1 MTLVRNNQESN
12 MSFNLTA
19 LNQNVLANVKSMF
32 AEDLDAGQIKSISTA
47 RMRFQ
52 IKTGADGIDIG
63 QEMLIIIAGEDK
75 ADHFLYYKS
84 SFDGNATAPDAIWYR
99 GTKAP
104 SCVPQSALQRDV
116 NGRLGYQVKRRIAAF
131 VFVNGKLLPEPIA
144 FDISGQSLYKS
155 SQPGTDA
162 LSYTQYRKQLASL
175 HAIPLQVVTRCTFDP
190 KASVS
195 VVKFQGERAA
205 SEDEIKTVL
214 AHQEETRKIL
224 EIQLKG
230 DEAPYSF
237 GNKEPE
243 PAPQIGSAPQIEPQL
258 KPYNVQQ
265 SGAQQSGAPQDGVQP
280 AEQQQIKEP
289 DTDLDA
295 LLGDI

>member
-1 MTLVRNNQESN
+1 
-12 MSFNLTA
+12 MSFNLTT

-52 IKTGADGIDIG
+52 IKTGADAIDIG
-63 QEMLIIIAGEDK
+63 QEMTIIIAGEDK

-162 LSYTQYRKQLASL
+162 LSYTQYRKLLASL

-195 VVKFQGERAA
+195 VVKFAGERAA
-205 SEDEIKTVL
+205 SEDEIRTVL
-214 AHQEETRKIL
+214 AHQEETKKIL
-224 EIQLKG
+224 EIKTKG
-230 DEAPYSF
+230 DEEEAPFSF

-243 PAPQIGSAPQIEPQL
+243 PAPQIESEPQL
-258 KPYNVQQ
+258 KPYNVQD
-265 SGAQQSGAPQDGVQP
+265 GAQQDGAQP

-289 DTDLDA
+289 DTGLDA

>member
-1 MTLVRNNQESN
+1 
-12 MSFNLTA
+12 MSFNLTT
-19 LNQNVLANVKSMF
+19 LNQNVLANVKNMF

-63 QEMLIIIAGEDK
+63 QEMTIIIAGEDK

-84 SFDGNATAPDAIWYR
+84 SFDGNATAPDAVWYR

-104 SCVPQSALQRDV
+104 SCVPQSALQRDA

-131 VFVNGKLLPEPIA
+131 AFVNGKLLPEPIA

-155 SQPGTDA
+155 SQPGADA

-195 VVKFQGERAA
+195 VVKFAGERAA

-230 DEAPYSF
+230 DEEAPYGF
-237 GNKEPE
+237 FNADPE
-243 PAPQIGSAPQIEPQL
+243 PAPQITSAPQIEPQL
-258 KPYNVQQ
+258 KPYNVQD
-265 SGAQQSGAPQDGVQP
+265 GAPQDGAPQDGVQP
-280 AEQQQIKEP
+280 AEKPQVIEP
-289 DTDLDA
+289 DASLDA

>member
-1 MTLVRNNQESN
+1 
-12 MSFNLTA
+12 MSFNLTT

-52 IKTGADGIDIG
+52 IKTGADAIDIG
-63 QEMLIIIAGEDK
+63 QEMTIIIAGEDK
-75 ADHFLYYKS
+75 ADHFLYYRS

-104 SCVPQSALQRDV
+104 SCVPQSALQRDA

-144 FDISGQSLYKS
+144 FDISGQSLYKA

-162 LSYTQYRKQLASL
+162 LSYTQYRKLLASL

-195 VVKFQGERAA
+195 VVKFAGERAA

-224 EIQLKG
+224 EIQTKG
-230 DEAPYSF
+230 DEEAPYSF

-243 PAPQIGSAPQIEPQL
+243 PAPQITSEPQL

-265 SGAQQSGAPQDGVQP
+265 DGAQQSGAPQDGAQP
-280 AEQQQIKEP
+280 VEKPQIKEP
-289 DTDLDA
+289 DTGLDA

>member
-1 MTLVRNNQESN
+1 
-12 MSFNLTA
+12 MSFNLTT
-19 LNQNVLANVKSMF
+19 LNQSVLASVKSMF
-32 AEDLDAGQIKSISTA
+32 SEDLDAGQIKSISTA

-63 QEMLIIIAGEDK
+63 QEMTIIIAGEDK
-75 ADHFLYYKS
+75 ADHFLYYKN

-155 SQPGTDA
+155 SQPGTSA

-195 VVKFQGERAA
+195 VVKFEGERAA
-205 SEDEIKTVL
+205 SEDEIRTVL

-224 EIQLKG
+224 EIKTKG
-230 DEAPYSF
+230 DEEEAPFSF

-243 PAPQIGSAPQIEPQL
+243 PAPQIGSETQL

-265 SGAQQSGAPQDGVQP
+265 SGAQQDGAPQDGVQP
-280 AEQQQIKEP
+280 AEQPQIKEP
-289 DTDLDA
+289 DTGLDA

>member
-1 MTLVRNNQESN
+1 
-12 MSFNLTA
+12 MSFNLTT

-63 QEMLIIIAGEDK
+63 QDMLIIIAGEDK

-144 FDISGQSLYKS
+144 FDISGQSLYKA

-195 VVKFQGERAA
+195 VVKFEGERAA

-230 DEAPYSF
+230 DEEAPYGF
-237 GNKEPE
+237 FNANPE
-243 PAPQIGSAPQIEPQL
+243 PAPQITSEPQL

-265 SGAQQSGAPQDGVQP
+265 GGATQGGVQP
-280 AEQQQIKEP
+280 AEQQQQQIKEP

>member
-1 MTLVRNNQESN
+1 
-12 MSFNLTA
+12 MSFDLTT

-52 IKTGADGIDIG
+52 IKTGADAVDIG
-63 QEMLIIIAGEDK
+63 QEMTIIIAGEDK

-104 SCVPQSALQRDV
+104 SCVPQSALQRDN
-116 NGRLGYQVKRRIAAF
+116 NGRLGYQVKRRIVAF

-144 FDISGQSLYKS
+144 FDISGQSLYKA

-162 LSYTQYRKQLASL
+162 LSYTQYRKMLASL

-195 VVKFQGERAA
+195 VVKFAGERAA
-205 SEDEIKTVL
+205 SEEEIKTVL

-224 EIQLKG
+224 EIKTKG
-230 DEAPYSF
+230 DEEAPFSF

-243 PAPQIGSAPQIEPQL
+243 PAPQIASEPQL

-265 SGAQQSGAPQDGVQP
+265 NGAQQSGAPQDEAQP
-280 AEQQQIKEP
+280 AEQPQIKEP
-289 DTDLDA
+289 DTGLDA

>member
-1 MTLVRNNQESN
+1 
-12 MSFNLTA
+12 MSFNLTT
-19 LNQNVLANVKSMF
+19 LNQSVLANVKSMF

-104 SCVPQSALQRDV
+104 SCVPQSALQRDA

-195 VVKFQGERAA
+195 VVKFEGERAA

-224 EIQLKG
+224 EIQTKG
-230 DEAPYSF
+230 DEAPFSF

-243 PAPQIGSAPQIEPQL
+243 PAPQIGSAPQIESQL
-258 KPYNVQQ
+258 KPYNVAPQD
-265 SGAQQSGAPQDGVQP
+265 GAPQDGAQP
-280 AEQQQIKEP
+280 AEKPQIIEP
-289 DTDLDA
+289 DNSLDA

>member
-1 MTLVRNNQESN
+1 
-12 MSFNLTA
+12 MSFNLTT

-52 IKTGADGIDIG
+52 IKTGADAIDIG
-63 QEMLIIIAGEDK
+63 QEMTIIIAGEDK

-104 SCVPQSALQRDV
+104 SCVPQSALQRDN

-144 FDISGQSLYKS
+144 FDISGQSLYKA
-155 SQPGTDA
+155 SQPGADA
-162 LSYTQYRKQLASL
+162 LSYTQYRKLLASL
-175 HAIPLQVVTRCTFDP
+175 HAIPLQVVTRCTFDT

-195 VVKFQGERAA
+195 VVKFAGERAA

-224 EIQLKG
+224 EIKVKG
-230 DEAPYSF
+230 DEEEAPFSF

-243 PAPQIGSAPQIEPQL
+243 PAPQITSEPQL
-258 KPYNVQQ
+258 KPYNVQD
-265 SGAQQSGAPQDGVQP
+265 GAPQGGVQP
-280 AEQQQIKEP
+280 AEQPQIKEP
-289 DTDLDA
+289 DNTDLDK

>member
-1 MTLVRNNQESN
+1 
-12 MSFNLTA
+12 MSFNLTT
-19 LNQNVLANVKSMF
+19 LNQSVLANVKSMF
-32 AEDLDAGQIKSISTA
+32 AEDLDAGQVKSISTA

-63 QEMLIIIAGEDK
+63 QEMMIIIAGEDK

-84 SFDGNATAPDAIWYR
+84 SFDGNATAPDAVWYR

-104 SCVPQSALQRDV
+104 SCVPQSALQRDA

-131 VFVNGKLLPEPIA
+131 VFVNGKLVPEPIA

-155 SQPGTDA
+155 SQPGTEA

-195 VVKFQGERAA
+195 VVKFEGERAA
-205 SEDEIKTVL
+205 SEEEIKTVL

-230 DEAPYSF
+230 DEEAPYSF

-243 PAPQIGSAPQIEPQL
+243 PAPQITSAPQIEPQL
-258 KPYNVQQ
+258 KPYNVQD
-265 SGAQQSGAPQDGVQP
+265 GAPQSGAPQDGVQP
-280 AEQQQIKEP
+280 AEQPQIKEP
-289 DTDLDA
+289 DTGLDA

>member
-1 MTLVRNNQESN
+1 
-12 MSFNLTA
+12 MSFNLTT
-19 LNQNVLANVKSMF
+19 LNQNILANVKSMF

-63 QEMLIIIAGEDK
+63 QEMTIIIAGEDK

-84 SFDGNATAPDAIWYR
+84 SFDGNATAPDAVWYR

-104 SCVPQSALQRDV
+104 SCVPQSALQRDA

-195 VVKFQGERAA
+195 VVKFEGERAA

-230 DEAPYSF
+230 DEEAPYGF
-237 GNKEPE
+237 FNANPE

-258 KPYNVQQ
+258 KPYNVAPQD
-265 SGAQQSGAPQDGVQP
+265 GAPQDGAQP
-280 AEQQQIKEP
+280 AEKPQVIEP
-289 DTDLDA
+289 DNSLDA

>member
-1 MTLVRNNQESN
+1 
-12 MSFNLTA
+12 MSFDLTT

-84 SFDGNATAPDAIWYR
+84 SFDGNATAPDAVWYR

-104 SCVPQSALQRDV
+104 SCVPQSALQRDA

-144 FDISGQSLYKS
+144 FDISGQSLYKA
-155 SQPGTDA
+155 SQPGADA

-195 VVKFQGERAA
+195 VVKFSGERAA

-230 DEAPYSF
+230 DEEAPYSF
-237 GNKEPE
+237 GNKAPE
-243 PAPQIGSAPQIEPQL
+243 PAPQIGSAQQIEPQL
-258 KPYNVQQ
+258 KPYNVAPQG
-265 SGAQQSGAPQDGVQP
+265 GATQGGAPQDGAQP
-280 AEQQQIKEP
+280 AEKPQVIEP
-289 DTDLDA
+289 DTGLDA

>member
-1 MTLVRNNQESN
+1 
-12 MSFNLTA
+12 MSFNLTT
-19 LNQNVLANVKSMF
+19 LNQNVLADVKSMF

-63 QEMLIIIAGEDK
+63 QEMCIIIAGEDK

-84 SFDGNATAPDAIWYR
+84 SFDGNATAPDAVWYR

-104 SCVPQSALQRDV
+104 SCVPQSALQRDA

-155 SQPGTDA
+155 SQPGADA

-195 VVKFQGERAA
+195 VVKFEGERAA
-205 SEDEIKTVL
+205 SEDEIRTVL

-230 DEAPYSF
+230 DEEAPYGF
-237 GNKEPE
+237 FNANPE
-243 PAPQIGSAPQIEPQL
+243 PAPQIASAPQIGSEP

-265 SGAQQSGAPQDGVQP
+265 DETPVQQ
-280 AEQQQIKEP
+280 AEKPQIKEP

>member
-1 MTLVRNNQESN
+1 
-12 MSFNLTA
+12 MSFNLTT
-19 LNQNVLANVKSMF
+19 LNQDVLASVKSMF
-32 AEDLDAGQIKSISTA
+32 SEDLDAGQIKSISTA

-63 QEMLIIIAGEDK
+63 QEMTIIIAGEDK
-75 ADHFLYYKS
+75 ADHFLYYKN

-155 SQPGTDA
+155 SQPGTSA

-175 HAIPLQVVTRCTFDP
+175 HAIPLQVVTRCTFDQ

-195 VVKFQGERAA
+195 VVKFEGERAA
-205 SEDEIKTVL
+205 SEDEIRTVL

-224 EIQLKG
+224 EIKTKG
-230 DEAPYSF
+230 DEEEAPFSF
-237 GNKEPE
+237 RNKEPE
-243 PAPQIGSAPQIEPQL
+243 PAPQIGSEPQL

-265 SGAQQSGAPQDGVQP
+265 SGAQQDGAPQDGVQP
-280 AEQQQIKEP
+280 AEQPQIKEP
-289 DTDLDA
+289 DTGLDA

>member
-1 MTLVRNNQESN
+1 
-12 MSFNLTA
+12 MSFNLTT
-19 LNQNVLANVKSMF
+19 LNQSVLANVKSMF

-84 SFDGNATAPDAIWYR
+84 SFDGNATAPDAVWYR

-104 SCVPQSALQRDV
+104 SCVPQSALQRDA

-195 VVKFQGERAA
+195 VVKFEGERAA
-205 SEDEIKTVL
+205 SEDEIKAVL
-214 AHQEETRKIL
+214 AHQEETKKIL

-230 DEAPYSF
+230 DEEAYSF

-265 SGAQQSGAPQDGVQP
+265 DGAPQDGAQP
-280 AEQQQIKEP
+280 AEKPQIIEP
-289 DTDLDA
+289 DNSLDA

>member
-1 MTLVRNNQESN
+1 
-12 MSFNLTA
+12 MSFNLTT

-52 IKTGADGIDIG
+52 IKTGADAIDIG
-63 QEMLIIIAGEDK
+63 QEMTIIIAGEDK
-75 ADHFLYYKS
+75 ADHFLYYRS

-104 SCVPQSALQRDV
+104 SCVPQSALQRDA

-144 FDISGQSLYKS
+144 FDISGQSLYKA

-162 LSYTQYRKQLASL
+162 LSYTQYRKLLAGL

-195 VVKFQGERAA
+195 VVKFAGERAA

-224 EIQLKG
+224 EIQTKG
-230 DEAPYSF
+230 DEEAPYSF

-243 PAPQIGSAPQIEPQL
+243 PAPQITSEPQL

-265 SGAQQSGAPQDGVQP
+265 DGAQQSGAPQDGAQP
-280 AEQQQIKEP
+280 VEKPQIKEP
-289 DTDLDA
+289 DTGLDA

>member
-1 MTLVRNNQESN
+1 
-12 MSFNLTA
+12 MSFNLTT

-75 ADHFLYYKS
+75 ADHFLYYKN
-84 SFDGNATAPDAIWYR
+84 SFDGNATAPDAVWYR

-104 SCVPQSALQRDV
+104 SCVPQSALQRDA

-195 VVKFQGERAA
+195 VVKFEGERAA
-205 SEDEIKTVL
+205 SEDEIKAVL
-214 AHQEETRKIL
+214 AHQEETKKIL

-230 DEAPYSF
+230 DEEAPYSF
-237 GNKEPE
+237 FNGNPE
-243 PAPQIGSAPQIEPQL
+243 PAPQIASEPQL

-265 SGAQQSGAPQDGVQP
+265 GGAQQDGAPQDGAPQDGAQP
-280 AEQQQIKEP
+280 AEKPQIIEP
-289 DTDLDA
+289 DNSLDA

>member
-1 MTLVRNNQESN
+1 
-12 MSFNLTA
+12 MSFNLTT

-52 IKTGADGIDIG
+52 IKTGADAIDIG
-63 QEMLIIIAGEDK
+63 QEMMIIIAGEDK

-104 SCVPQSALQRDV
+104 SCVPQSALQRDN

-144 FDISGQSLYKS
+144 FDISGQSLYKA
-155 SQPGTDA
+155 SQPGTDE
-162 LSYTQYRKQLASL
+162 LSYTQYRKMLASL

-195 VVKFQGERAA
+195 VVKFAGERAA
-205 SEDEIKTVL
+205 SEDEIKIVL

-224 EIQLKG
+224 EIQTKG
-230 DEAPYSF
+230 DEEAPYSF
-237 GNKEPE
+237 GNKDPE
-243 PAPQIGSAPQIEPQL
+243 PAPQIASEPQL

-265 SGAQQSGAPQDGVQP
+265 NEATQDGVQT
-280 AEQQQIKEP
+280 AEQPQIKEP
-289 DTDLDA
+289 DTGLDA

>member
-1 MTLVRNNQESN
+1 
-12 MSFNLTA
+12 MSFNLTT

-52 IKTGADGIDIG
+52 IKTGADAIDIG
-63 QEMLIIIAGEDK
+63 QEMTIIIAGEDK
-75 ADHFLYYKS
+75 ADHFLYYKN

-104 SCVPQSALQRDV
+104 SCVPQSALQRDN

-144 FDISGQSLYKS
+144 FDISGQSLYKA

-162 LSYTQYRKQLASL
+162 LSYTQYRKLLAGL

-195 VVKFQGERAA
+195 VVKFAGERAA

-224 EIQLKG
+224 EIKVKG
-230 DEAPYSF
+230 DEEEAPFSF

-243 PAPQIGSAPQIEPQL
+243 PAPQITSEPQL

-265 SGAQQSGAPQDGVQP
+265 REAPQDGVQP
-280 AEQQQIKEP
+280 AEQPQIKEP
-289 DTDLDA
+289 NKDLDA

>member
-1 MTLVRNNQESN
+1 
-12 MSFNLTA
+12 MSFDLTT
-19 LNQNVLANVKSMF
+19 LNQNVLADVKSMF

-63 QEMLIIIAGEDK
+63 QEMMIIIAGEDK

-104 SCVPQSALQRDV
+104 SCVPQSALQRDA

-195 VVKFQGERAA
+195 VVKFEGERAA

-224 EIQLKG
+224 EIQTKG
-230 DEAPYSF
+230 DEEAPYSF

-243 PAPQIGSAPQIEPQL
+243 PAPQIESAPQIEPQL
-258 KPYNVQQ
+258 KPYNVAPQDV
-265 SGAQQSGAPQDGVQP
+265 APQDGAQP
-280 AEQQQIKEP
+280 AEKQQIKEP
-289 DTDLDA
+289 DNEDLDA

>member
-1 MTLVRNNQESN
+1 
-12 MSFNLTA
+12 MSFNLTT
-19 LNQNVLANVKSMF
+19 LNQNVLASVKSMF
-32 AEDLDAGQIKSISTA
+32 SEDLDAGQIKSISTA

-52 IKTGADGIDIG
+52 IKTGADAIDIG
-63 QEMLIIIAGEDK
+63 QEMTIIIAGEDK

-104 SCVPQSALQRDV
+104 SCVPQSALQRDN

-144 FDISGQSLYKS
+144 FDISGQSLYKA
-155 SQPGTDA
+155 SQPGADA
-162 LSYTQYRKQLASL
+162 LSYTQYRKLLASL

-195 VVKFQGERAA
+195 VVKFAGERAA
-205 SEDEIKTVL
+205 SEDEIRTVL

-224 EIQLKG
+224 EIKTKG
-230 DEAPYSF
+230 DEEEAPFSF

-243 PAPQIGSAPQIEPQL
+243 PAPQITSEPQL
-258 KPYNVQQ
+258 KPYNIQQ
-265 SGAQQSGAPQDGVQP
+265 GEAPQNGVQP
-280 AEQQQIKEP
+280 AEQPQIKEP
-289 DTDLDA
+289 DNTDLDK

>member
-1 MTLVRNNQESN
+1 
-12 MSFNLTA
+12 MSFNLTT
-19 LNQNVLANVKSMF
+19 LNQDVLANVKNMF

-63 QEMLIIIAGEDK
+63 QEMTIIIAGEDK

-104 SCVPQSALQRDV
+104 SCVPQAALQRDA

-162 LSYTQYRKQLASL
+162 LSYTQYRKLLASL

-195 VVKFQGERAA
+195 VIKFAGERAA
-205 SEDEIKTVL
+205 SEDEIRMVL
-214 AHQEETRKIL
+214 AHQEETKKIL
-224 EIQLKG
+224 EIKTKG
-230 DEAPYSF
+230 DEEEAPFSF

-243 PAPQIGSAPQIEPQL
+243 PAPQITSEPQL

-265 SGAQQSGAPQDGVQP
+265 SEAPQSGTPQDGVQP
-280 AEQQQIKEP
+280 AEKPQIKEP
-289 DTDLDA
+289 DNTALDA

>member
-1 MTLVRNNQESN
+1 
-12 MSFNLTA
+12 MSFNLTT
-19 LNQNVLANVKSMF
+19 LNQNILATVKSMF

-63 QEMLIIIAGEDK
+63 QEMVIIIAGEDK

-104 SCVPQSALQRDV
+104 SCVPQSALQRDA

-144 FDISGQSLYKS
+144 FDISGQSLYKA
-155 SQPGTDA
+155 SQPGADA

-195 VVKFQGERAA
+195 VVKFAGERAA

-230 DEAPYSF
+230 DEEAPYGF
-237 GNKEPE
+237 FNANPE
-243 PAPQIGSAPQIEPQL
+243 PAPQITSEPQL

-265 SGAQQSGAPQDGVQP
+265 GGAQQGGAQQNEAQQNEAPQDGVQP
-280 AEQQQIKEP
+280 AEKPQIKEP
-289 DTDLDA
+289 DTGLDA

>member
-1 MTLVRNNQESN
+1 
-12 MSFNLTA
+12 MSFNLTT

-52 IKTGADGIDIG
+52 IKTGADAIDIG
-63 QEMLIIIAGEDK
+63 QEMTIIIAGEDK

-104 SCVPQSALQRDV
+104 SCVPQSALQRDN

-144 FDISGQSLYKS
+144 FDISGQSLYKA
-155 SQPGTDA
+155 SQPGTDE
-162 LSYTQYRKQLASL
+162 LSYTQYRKMLASL

-195 VVKFQGERAA
+195 VVKFAGERAA
-205 SEDEIKTVL
+205 SEDEIKIVL

-224 EIQLKG
+224 EIQTKG
-230 DEAPYSF
+230 DEEAPYSF
-237 GNKEPE
+237 GNKDPE
-243 PAPQIGSAPQIEPQL
+243 PAPQIASEPQL

-265 SGAQQSGAPQDGVQP
+265 NEATQDGVQT
-280 AEQQQIKEP
+280 AEQPQIKEP
-289 DTDLDA
+289 DTGLDA

>member
-1 MTLVRNNQESN
+1 
-12 MSFNLTA
+12 MSFNLTT
-19 LNQNVLANVKSMF
+19 LNQSVLANVKSMF

-52 IKTGADGIDIG
+52 IKTGADAIDIG
-63 QEMLIIIAGEDK
+63 QEMTIIIAGEDK

-144 FDISGQSLYKS
+144 FDISGQSLYKA
-155 SQPGTDA
+155 SQPGADA
-162 LSYTQYRKQLASL
+162 LSYTQYRKLLASL
-175 HAIPLQVVTRCTFDP
+175 HAIPLQVVTRCTFDT

-195 VVKFQGERAA
+195 VVKFAGERAA

-224 EIQLKG
+224 EIKVKG
-230 DEAPYSF
+230 DEEEAPFSF

-243 PAPQIGSAPQIEPQL
+243 PAPQITSEPQL
-258 KPYNVQQ
+258 KPYNIQQ
-265 SGAQQSGAPQDGVQP
+265 GEAPQDGVQP
-280 AEQQQIKEP
+280 AEQPQIKEP
-289 DTDLDA
+289 DNTDLDK

>member
-1 MTLVRNNQESN
+1 
-12 MSFNLTA
+12 MSFNLTT

-32 AEDLDAGQIKSISTA
+32 AEDLDAGQVKSISTA

-84 SFDGNATAPDAIWYR
+84 SFDGNATAPDAVWYR

-104 SCVPQSALQRDV
+104 SCVPQSALQRDA

-144 FDISGQSLYKS
+144 FDISGQSLYKA
-155 SQPGTDA
+155 SQPGADA

-195 VVKFQGERAA
+195 VVKFEGERAA

-230 DEAPYSF
+230 DEEAPYGF
-237 GNKEPE
+237 FNANPE

-265 SGAQQSGAPQDGVQP
+265 GGAQQNEAPQDGVQP

-289 DTDLDA
+289 DTGLDA

>member
-1 MTLVRNNQESN
+1 
-12 MSFNLTA
+12 MSFNLTT
-19 LNQNVLANVKSMF
+19 LNQNVLANVKNMF

-84 SFDGNATAPDAIWYR
+84 SFDGNATAPDAVWYR

-104 SCVPQSALQRDV
+104 SCVPQSALQRDA

-195 VVKFQGERAA
+195 VVKFEGERAA

-224 EIQLKG
+224 EIQTKG
-230 DEAPYSF
+230 DEAPFSF

-243 PAPQIGSAPQIEPQL
+243 PAPQIEPQL
-258 KPYNVQQ
+258 KPYNV
-265 SGAQQSGAPQDGVQP
+265 APQDEAQP
-280 AEQQQIKEP
+280 AEKPQIVEP
-289 DTDLDA
+289 DHSLDA

>member
-1 MTLVRNNQESN
+1 
-12 MSFNLTA
+12 MSFNLTT
-19 LNQNVLANVKSMF
+19 LNQSVLANVKSMF
-32 AEDLDAGQIKSISTA
+32 AEDLDAGQTKAISTA

-84 SFDGNATAPDAIWYR
+84 SFDGNATAPDAVWYR

-104 SCVPQSALQRDV
+104 SCVPQSALQRDA

-144 FDISGQSLYKS
+144 FDISGQSLYKA
-155 SQPGTDA
+155 SQPGTDE

-195 VVKFQGERAA
+195 VVKFAGERAA
-205 SEDEIKTVL
+205 SEDEIRTVL

-224 EIQLKG
+224 EIQVKG
-230 DEAPYSF
+230 DEEAPYSF

-243 PAPQIGSAPQIEPQL
+243 PAPAPQIESQL

-265 SGAQQSGAPQDGVQP
+265 DGATQNGATQDGAPQGAPQDGVQP
-280 AEQQQIKEP
+280 AEKPQVIEP
-289 DTDLDA
+289 DNSLDA

>member
-1 MTLVRNNQESN
+1 
-12 MSFNLTA
+12 MSFNLTT
-19 LNQNVLANVKSMF
+19 LNQNVLADVKSMF

-104 SCVPQSALQRDV
+104 SCVPQSALQRDA

-195 VVKFQGERAA
+195 VVKFAGERAA

-224 EIQLKG
+224 EIKLKG
-230 DEAPYSF
+230 DEEAAYSF

-243 PAPQIGSAPQIEPQL
+243 PAPQIEPQL

-265 SGAQQSGAPQDGVQP
+265 DEATQSGAQQGGAQQGGATQDGVQP
-280 AEQQQIKEP
+280 AEKQQVIEP
-289 DTDLDA
+289 DNSLDA

>member
-1 MTLVRNNQESN
+1 
-12 MSFNLTA
+12 MSFNLTT
-19 LNQNVLANVKSMF
+19 LNQSVLADVKSMF

-63 QEMLIIIAGEDK
+63 QEMMIIIAGEDK
-75 ADHFLYYKS
+75 ADHFLYYKN

-104 SCVPQSALQRDV
+104 SCVPQSALQRDA

-162 LSYTQYRKQLASL
+162 P
-175 HAIPLQVVTRCTFDP
+175 AIRST
-190 KASVS
+190 
-195 VVKFQGERAA
+195 
-205 SEDEIKTVL
+205 
-214 AHQEETRKIL
+214 
-224 EIQLKG
+224 
-230 DEAPYSF
+230 
-237 GNKEPE
+237 
-243 PAPQIGSAPQIEPQL
+243 GS
-258 KPYNVQQ
+258 
-265 SGAQQSGAPQDGVQP
+265 S
-280 AEQQQIKEP
+280 
-289 DTDLDA
+289 
-295 LLGDI
+295 

>member
-1 MTLVRNNQESN
+1 
-12 MSFNLTA
+12 MSFNLTT
-19 LNQNVLANVKSMF
+19 LNQSVLANVKSMF

-84 SFDGNATAPDAIWYR
+84 SFDGNATAPDAVWYR

-104 SCVPQSALQRDV
+104 SCVPQSALQRDA

-195 VVKFQGERAA
+195 VVKFEGERAA

-214 AHQEETRKIL
+214 AHQEETKKIL

-230 DEAPYSF
+230 DEEAYSF

-243 PAPQIGSAPQIEPQL
+243 PAPQIASEPQL

-265 SGAQQSGAPQDGVQP
+265 DGAQQGGAPQDGVQP
-280 AEQQQIKEP
+280 AEQQQIIEP
-289 DTDLDA
+289 DHSLDA

>member
-1 MTLVRNNQESN
+1 
-12 MSFNLTA
+12 MSFNLTT

-63 QEMLIIIAGEDK
+63 QEMTIIIAGEDK
-75 ADHFLYYKS
+75 ADHFLYYKN

-104 SCVPQSALQRDV
+104 SCVPQAALQRDA

-131 VFVNGKLLPEPIA
+131 VFINGKLLPEPIA
-144 FDISGQSLYKS
+144 FDISGQSLYKA
-155 SQPGTDA
+155 SQQGEDA
-162 LSYTQYRKQLASL
+162 LSYTQYRKLLASL

-195 VVKFQGERAA
+195 VVKFAGERAA

-224 EIQLKG
+224 EIKTKG
-230 DEAPYSF
+230 DEEEAHFSF

-243 PAPQIGSAPQIEPQL
+243 PAPQIGSEPQL

-265 SGAQQSGAPQDGVQP
+265 DGAQQDRVQP
-280 AEQQQIKEP
+280 AEQPQIKEP
-289 DTDLDA
+289 DTGLDA

>member
-1 MTLVRNNQESN
+1 
-12 MSFNLTA
+12 MSFNLTT
-19 LNQNVLANVKSMF
+19 LNQNVLASVKSMF
-32 AEDLDAGQIKSISTA
+32 SEDLDAGQIKSISTA

-52 IKTGADGIDIG
+52 IKTGADAIDIG
-63 QEMLIIIAGEDK
+63 QEMTIIIAGEDK

-104 SCVPQSALQRDV
+104 SCVPQAALQRDA

-155 SQPGTDA
+155 SQPGEDA
-162 LSYTQYRKQLASL
+162 LSYTQYRKMLASL

-195 VVKFQGERAA
+195 VVKFAGERAA
-205 SEDEIKTVL
+205 SEDEIRTVL
-214 AHQEETRKIL
+214 AHQEETKKIL
-224 EIQLKG
+224 EIKVKG
-230 DEAPYSF
+230 DEEEAPFSF

-243 PAPQIGSAPQIEPQL
+243 PAPQITSEPQL

-265 SGAQQSGAPQDGVQP
+265 GEAPQSGAQQGGAPQGGVQP

-289 DTDLDA
+289 DTGLDA

>member
-1 MTLVRNNQESN
+1 
-12 MSFNLTA
+12 MSFNLTT

-63 QEMLIIIAGEDK
+63 QEMMIIIAGEDK

-104 SCVPQSALQRDV
+104 SCVPQSALQRDA

-195 VVKFQGERAA
+195 VVKFEGERAA

-243 PAPQIGSAPQIEPQL
+243 PAPQIEPQL
-258 KPYNVQQ
+258 KPYNVQPD
-265 SGAQQSGAPQDGVQP
+265 GATQGGATQGGATQDGVPQDGVQP
-280 AEQQQIKEP
+280 AEQPQIKEP

>member
-1 MTLVRNNQESN
+1 
-12 MSFNLTA
+12 MSFNLTT
-19 LNQNVLANVKSMF
+19 LNQSVLANVKNMF

-195 VVKFQGERAA
+195 VVKFEGERAA

-224 EIQLKG
+224 EIQVKG
-230 DEAPYSF
+230 DEAPFSF

-243 PAPQIGSAPQIEPQL
+243 PAPQIGSAPQIESQL
-258 KPYNVQQ
+258 KPYNVAPQD
-265 SGAQQSGAPQDGVQP
+265 GAPQDGVQP
-280 AEQQQIKEP
+280 AEKPQIVEP
-289 DTDLDA
+289 DNSLDA